1 MEHSSSSSATPS
13 PSNGTKVFFGANEMV
28 YAFMKFIDKTKN
40 RYDVYSD
47 SSGPSLIIGN
57 DKLTNKFFEFKNR
70 GGSIRYIAEIT
81 QHNYTLIKKDIWK
94 IIVLFYKAKKSCINQ
109 SGIGYKQK
117 YRPKKIFERKK
128 KIKEFIIDETLKIGS
143 ELIWLGLLDYRT
155 WE

>member
-81 QHNYTLIKKDIWK
+81 QHNYTLIKKDI
-94 IIVLFYKAKKSCINQ
+94 
-109 SGIGYKQK
+109 
-117 YRPKKIFERKK
+117 
-128 KIKEFIIDETLKIGS
+128 
-143 ELIWLGLLDYRT
+143 
-155 WE
+155 